1 MKLFIVKKIH
11 SLIGLSLVCLAF
23 SFLTSV
29 DIMIL
34 SYGLLGLVSACF
46 IFKTNWRTF
55 NLSSWVLVG
64 FFIAIQLSLYANV
77 DTIGWSLDK
86 MFRGG
91 IYLFSILFIVPISWY
106 FFKDGSQHN
115 KIKVLIYALCIGT
128 LIATIYGLFN
138 LYTDYGFTKMKIRE
152 RNGGMFYELLSYAY
166 NLSFS
171 LIILIGVMLHK
182 YKTVSL
188 RLFIFLCIVLIVGLF
203 TTYSR
208 GPWLSFICAVPFLL
222 LPNKKYFA
230 YAFIFLICIGGTAYF
245 IGQSKLT
252 RENVSVRYDL
262 WRSSVKIMKERPLLG
277 NGFLADITS
286 EVEKY
291 IPVPD
296 ETHKTGRNY
305 QEILDDFTHQGILY
319 NMFFKKDKTLHK
331 QAENQSDVGHTVLN
345 YKYIGHAHSNFFQ
358 ILANT
363 GIIGSV
369 FFITWIVFWFF
380 EMYKRQDIVARITL
394 AFIVCFVVGG
404 LTQSTIIVPENL
416 FFIMIVYAI
425 SQVDIKHVERI
436 MNKTVA

>member
-1 MKLFIVKKIH
+1 MQRLNKTTY
-11 SLIGLSLVCLAF
+11 SLIGFSLLCLSFGL
-23 SFLTSV
+23 LTSV

-34 SYGLLGLVSACF
+34 SFGLLGLASIYF

-55 NLSSWVLVG
+55 NLSSWALVG
-64 FFIAIQLSLYANV
+64 FFIATQLSLYANSQSGYLNLNG
-77 DTIGWSLDK
+77 I
-86 MFRGG
+86 FRGG
-91 IYLFSILFIVPISWY
+91 LYLLSVLFIVPISWY
-106 FFKDGSQHN
+106 FFKDGLQHN

-166 NLSFS
+166 NIAFC
-171 LIILIGVMLHK
+171 LIICIGLIR
-182 YKTVSL
+182 YKQKIISY
-188 RLFIFLCIVLIVGLF
+188 RFLVITCVVLLWGLF

-208 GPWLSFICAVPFLL
+208 GPWLSFICAVPFLF
-222 LPNKKYFA
+222 LPNKKYFGC
-230 YAFIFLICIGGTAYF
+230 AFILLICIGGTAYF
-245 IGQSKLT
+245 IGQSKLS
-252 RENVSVRYDL
+252 RGNVSVRYDL
-262 WRSSVKIMKERPLLG
+262 WRSSVKILKERPLLG
-277 NGFLADITS
+277 NGFLTDITS

-296 ETHKTGRNY
+296 ETHKIGRNY
-305 QEILDDFTHQGILY
+305 QDILNDFTHQGILY
-319 NMFFKKDKTLHK
+319 NMFFKKNKTQHK
-331 QAENQSDVGHTVLN
+331 QAENQSDVGHTVFN
-345 YKYIGHAHSNFFQ
+345 YKYIGHAHSNIFQ

-363 GIIGSV
+363 GIIGSF
-369 FFITWIVFWFF
+369 FFITWIVLWFF

-425 SQVDIKHVERI
+425 SQVDRKHAERI